1 MEADHHKQLLNTN
14 HMDLVEFRLSELM
27 PYKNEHA
34 QLQKESLTANCV
46 FLTKKWDVGGK
57 VMVGLF
63 ICCCFIAIKN

>member
-34 QLQKESLTANCV
+34 QLQKESLTANC
-46 FLTKKWDVGGK
+46 FLLTKWDVGGK